1 MNEIDEGP
9 MNSGIST
16 LIAEAPAQVPEVQL
30 ALSGTNVVITWN
42 ETDNR
47 GQTITQ
53 YNVKF

>member
-30 ALSGTNVVITWN
+30 ALSGTNVAITWN

-47 GQTITQ
+47 G
-53 YNVKF
+53 